1 MSVTVQNENEYED
14 LLGLWSDLESGLGI
28 ILGSPASI
36 QEFEQRVWQYDR
48 WMQGLLKRDTDVG
61 LYLLFQLA
69 TNSPVGYS
77 ASHALVSAV
86 LCHLIAQ
93 ELQLPKPERD
103 SLVHAALTMN
113 LAMTALQDQLAEQT
127 EKPNRQQQDAIRVH
141 AAKGALMLA
150 NIGIVDEL
158 WLDTI
163 SLHHDESTDQGALH
177 DLPPVNR
184 LARILR
190 MVDRYAAMIS
200 PRKSREGRSATDSAR
215 AIITNSPER
224 SDEVGHALIHAVGLC
239 PPGTYVRLDTR
250 EVAVVMRRSS
260 TPNQPHV
267 AIVIS
272 DAGLLMNPPRLHR
285 TASGGPSIKS
295 ALPAS
300 AVRERLN
307 HHLILQIGAYAAQ
320 EP

>member
-1 MSVTVQNENEYED
+1 MIVQNENEYED

-28 ILGSPASI
+28 ILGSPSSI

-48 WMQGLLKRDTDVG
+48 WMKDLLKRDTDVG

-86 LCHLIAQ
+86 LCHLIAV
-93 ELQLPKPERD
+93 ELKLPENERD

-113 LAMTALQDQLAEQT
+113 IAMTTLQDQLAGQL
-127 EKPNRQQQDAIRVH
+127 EKPSSQQQEAIRAH
-141 AAKGALMLA
+141 GAGGALMLA
-150 NIGIVDEL
+150 NMGVLDKL

-163 SLHHDESTDQGALH
+163 TLHHDENNSKGELRNLAAEQ
-177 DLPPVNR
+177 R

-190 MVDRYAAMIS
+190 VVDRYAAMIS

-215 AIITNSPER
+215 SIIGSSTEQQ
-224 SDEVGHALIHAVGLC
+224 DEVGHALVRAVGLC
-239 PPGTYVRLDTR
+239 PPGTYVRLDNQ

-260 TPNQPHV
+260 LPNRPFV
-267 AIVIS
+267 AIVINE
-272 DAGLLMNPPRLHR
+272 AGSLMDPPRLHR
-285 TASGGPSIKS
+285 TANGNPGIKS
-295 ALPAS
+295 ALAAS

-307 HHLILQIGAYAAQ
+307 HYLILQLGAYAAQ
-320 EP
+320 HP